1 MILLYSST
9 TGTGELGVLFFL
21 SLIIN
26 YYLDLNYVLESRSL
40 LLIRVLLMGARCS
53 FIYFTF
59 FLVVFALAILI
70 FIVIILTLARSNNF
84 VCIFL
89 CLQRASLVG
98 FFDLPFF
105 DLAFFSLILFFSSFL
120 FLSFQF
126 LLLLLFLV
134 LSLFHSFLPFFAVL
148 FFCLVL
154 LFVSS
159 QSILAIF
166 WCTICVTVI
175 INLSVILSTLHLC
188 YSYPCFLYSLGW
200 CRPDVA
206 RTVLCLCCRS
216 VV

>member
-1 MILLYSST
+1 
-9 TGTGELGVLFFL
+9 
-21 SLIIN
+21 
-26 YYLDLNYVLESRSL
+26 
-40 LLIRVLLMGARCS
+40 MG
-53 FIYFTF
+53 
-59 FLVVFALAILI
+59 
-70 FIVIILTLARSNNF
+70 
-84 VCIFL
+84 
-89 CLQRASLVG
+89 
-98 FFDLPFF
+98 FF
-105 DLAFFSLILFFSSFL
+105 DLAFFFDLVFFIFP

-159 QSILAIF
+159 QSILAIL

>member
-1 MILLYSST
+1 MD
-9 TGTGELGVLFFL
+9 V
-21 SLIIN
+21 
-26 YYLDLNYVLESRSL
+26 
-40 LLIRVLLMGARCS
+40 RCS
-53 FIYFTF
+53 FICFTF
-59 FLVVFALAILI
+59 FLVIFALAILI
-70 FIVIILTLARSNNF
+70 FIVIILTLACSNNF

-89 CLQRASLVG
+89 YLQRASLVG
-98 FFDLPFF
+98 FFFLILLFFF
-105 DLAFFSLILFFSSFL
+105 DLVFFSSFL
-120 FLSFQF
+120 FSFQF

>member
-1 MILLYSST
+1 MC
-9 TGTGELGVLFFL
+9 GLF
-21 SLIIN
+21 
-26 YYLDLNYVLESRSL
+26 LDW
-40 LLIRVLLMGARCS
+40 
-53 FIYFTF
+53 
-59 FLVVFALAILI
+59 
-70 FIVIILTLARSNNF
+70 
-84 VCIFL
+84 
-89 CLQRASLVG
+89 RASLVG
-98 FFDLPFF
+98 FFDLLFLILLFFF
-105 DLAFFSLILFFSSFL
+105 DLVFIFP

-154 LFVSS
+154 LLVSS
-159 QSILAIF
+159 QSILAIL

>member
-1 MILLYSST
+1 M
-9 TGTGELGVLFFL
+9 FL
-21 SLIIN
+21 HFHH
-26 YYLDLNYVLESRSL
+26 
-40 LLIRVLLMGARCS
+40 G
-53 FIYFTF
+53 

-70 FIVIILTLARSNNF
+70 LLWSFWPSPVVIILF
-84 VCIFL
+84 VSSFTCRGPAWL
-89 CLQRASLVG
+89 G
-98 FFDLPFF
+98 FF
-105 DLAFFSLILFFSSFL
+105 DLAFFLWSCFFIFP

-134 LSLFHSFLPFFAVL
+134 LSFFHFFLPFFAVL

-154 LFVSS
+154 LFVSF

-166 WCTICVTVI
+166 WCAICVTVI

-206 RTVLCLCCRS
+206 CTVLCLCCRS

>member
-1 MILLYSST
+1 MQD
-9 TGTGELGVLFFL
+9 VPLFT
-21 SLIIN
+21 
-26 YYLDLNYVLESRSL
+26 SR
-40 LLIRVLLMGARCS
+40 
-53 FIYFTF
+53 FF

-98 FFDLPFF
+98 FFDLAFFF
-105 DLAFFSLILFFSSFL
+105 DLVFFIFP

-134 LSLFHSFLPFFAVL
+134 LSLFHSFLPFFAFL

-159 QSILAIF
+159 QSILAIL
-166 WCTICVTVI
+166 WCTIFVTVI

-200 CRPDVA
+200 CHPDVA

>member
-1 MILLYSST
+1 MD
-9 TGTGELGVLFFL
+9 V
-21 SLIIN
+21 
-26 YYLDLNYVLESRSL
+26 
-40 LLIRVLLMGARCS
+40 RCS
-53 FIYFTF
+53 FICFTF
-59 FLVVFALAILI
+59 FFSVIFALAILI
-70 FIVIILTLARSNNF
+70 FIVTILTLAHKNNF

-89 CLQRASLVG
+89 YLQRASLVG
-98 FFDLPFF
+98 FFFYLAFFF
-105 DLAFFSLILFFSSFL
+105 DLVFFIFP

-159 QSILAIF
+159 QSILAIL

-188 YSYPCFLYSLGW
+188 YSYPCFLYSLG
-200 CRPDVA
+200 
-206 RTVLCLCCRS
+206 
-216 VV
+216 

>member
-1 MILLYSST
+1 MIRTAS
-9 TGTGELGVLFFL
+9 V
-21 SLIIN
+21 
-26 YYLDLNYVLESRSL
+26 
-40 LLIRVLLMGARCS
+40 
-53 FIYFTF
+53 F
-59 FLVVFALAILI
+59 FLVIFALAILI
-70 FIVIILTLARSNNF
+70 FIVIILTLACSNNF

-89 CLQRASLVG
+89 YLQRASLVG
-98 FFDLPFF
+98 FF
-105 DLAFFSLILFFSSFL
+105 DLAFFSLILFFH
-120 FLSFQF
+120 LSFF
-126 LLLLLFLV
+126 CLF
-134 LSLFHSFLPFFAVL
+134 SSCFYFFSWFFPFFILPFRFFAVL

-159 QSILAIF
+159 QSILAIL

-175 INLSVILSTLHLC
+175 INLSVILSTLHLS

>member
-1 MILLYSST
+1 MD
-9 TGTGELGVLFFL
+9 V
-21 SLIIN
+21 
-26 YYLDLNYVLESRSL
+26 
-40 LLIRVLLMGARCS
+40 RCS
-53 FIYFTF
+53 FICFTF
-59 FLVVFALAILI
+59 FLVIFALAILI
-70 FIVIILTLARSNNF
+70 FIVIILTLACSNNF

-89 CLQRASLVG
+89 YLQRASLVG
-98 FFDLPFF
+98 FFFILLFFF
-105 DLAFFSLILFFSSFL
+105 DLVFFFSSFL
-120 FLSFQF
+120 FSFQF

>member
-1 MILLYSST
+1 M
-9 TGTGELGVLFFL
+9 
-21 SLIIN
+21 
-26 YYLDLNYVLESRSL
+26 
-40 LLIRVLLMGARCS
+40 LLIRVLLMDVRCS
-53 FIYFTF
+53 FICFTF
-59 FLVVFALAILI
+59 FLVILALAILI

-98 FFDLPFF
+98 FFLSSFV
-105 DLAFFSLILFFSSFL
+105 DLAFFFDLVFFIFP

-134 LSLFHSFLPFFAVL
+134 LSLFHSFLPFFFCCL

>member
-1 MILLYSST
+1 MFLYLLH
-9 TGTGELGVLFFL
+9 V
-21 SLIIN
+21 
-26 YYLDLNYVLESRSL
+26 
-40 LLIRVLLMGARCS
+40 
-53 FIYFTF
+53 
-59 FLVVFALAILI
+59 FLVVCALAILI
-70 FIVIILTLARSNNF
+70 FIVTILTLARSNNF
-84 VCIFL
+84 VCSSFACRGPAWL
-89 CLQRASLVG
+89 G

-105 DLAFFSLILFFSSFL
+105 YLAFFLWSCFLSFL
-120 FLSFQF
+120 FCLLSSCFYF
-126 LLLLLFLV
+126 F
-134 LSLFHSFLPFFAVL
+134 SWFFPFFHSFLPFFAVL
-148 FFCLVL
+148 FLSLVL

-159 QSILAIF
+159 QSILTIL

>member
-1 MILLYSST
+1 MFLYLLY
-9 TGTGELGVLFFL
+9 V
-21 SLIIN
+21 
-26 YYLDLNYVLESRSL
+26 
-40 LLIRVLLMGARCS
+40 
-53 FIYFTF
+53 
-59 FLVVFALAILI
+59 FLVVCALPILI
-70 FIVIILTLARSNNF
+70 FIVTILTLARSNNF

-98 FFDLPFF
+98 FC
-105 DLAFFSLILFFSSFL
+105 DLAFFYLPFLIFLFYLPFLIFLFYLAFFFDLVFLSFL
-120 FLSFQF
+120 FCLFSSCFYFFSWFFPFFILSF
-126 LLLLLFLV
+126 L
-134 LSLFHSFLPFFAVL
+134 FFAVL

-159 QSILAIF
+159 QSILAIL
-166 WCTICVTVI
+166 WCTLCVTVI

-188 YSYPCFLYSLGW
+188 YSYPCFMYSLGW

>member
-1 MILLYSST
+1 M
-9 TGTGELGVLFFL
+9 
-21 SLIIN
+21 
-26 YYLDLNYVLESRSL
+26 
-40 LLIRVLLMGARCS
+40 
-53 FIYFTF
+53 
-59 FLVVFALAILI
+59 I
-70 FIVIILTLARSNNF
+70 FIVIILTLACSNNF

-89 CLQRASLVG
+89 YLQRASLVG
-98 FFDLPFF
+98 FFFY
-105 DLAFFSLILFFSSFL
+105 LAFFLLSCFFIFP

-159 QSILAIF
+159 QSILAIL